1 MDEHIITINEKEKLA
16 RVDAFEAYLK
26 SIRLQ

>member
-1 MDEHIITINEKEKLA
+1 MDEYIITINEKEKLA

-26 SIRLQ
+26 STRM

>member
-1 MDEHIITINEKEKLA
+1 MDEHIIAINEKEKLA

-26 SIRLQ
+26 SIRL